1 MAATPSA
8 PAVPRASVL
17 RPRIDVRRHDPIK
30 AVDRVALFRQL
41 RTMFCAGTPIHES
54 LLVSAEQSES
64 RRLEQVMRDV
74 AAHVSAGSSLSEA
87 FAEHPEVFR
96 DEWVQLVHSAEIS
109 GTLDRALERIA
120 AQIEEANGFRS
131 KIISALMYPAT
142 VLTVSMLA
150 VVAML
155 TLVVPTFQQLFAESG
170 KELPGPTQSLIS
182 VSEFLRDDWLLLAG
196 GVVGG
201 VFLLRAA
208 LRTEAGR
215 STLVR
220 LVMALPVVGPLLVQR
235 NMQRFSRNVSDLLD
249 SGVPVLDTLEA
260 MRRISSGNPVYRDA
274 MAEAAARVRRG
285 DTLSESVSGTGV
297 FTPFLC
303 NMLRVGEETGSLP
316 EVLGE
321 LAIFYR
327 ERVETFTARAAQQ
340 VDTLLII
347 AMSCLVGAILI
358 ALYLPL
364 FEISAG

>member
-1 MAATPSA
+1 MAASTA
-8 PAVPRASVL
+8 TTAIPRKSLL

-30 AVDRVALFRQL
+30 PVDRVALFRQL

-54 LLVSAEQSES
+54 LIVSAQQSES
-64 RRLEQVMRDV
+64 RRLEEVMREV

-87 FAEHPEVFR
+87 FAEHPSVFR

-120 AQIEEANGFRS
+120 AQIEEAGTFRT
-131 KIISALMYPAT
+131 KIVSALMYPAT
-142 VLTVSMLA
+142 VLTVSVLA
-150 VVAML
+150 VIAML
-155 TLVVPTFQQLFAESG
+155 TLVVPTFEQLFAESG
-170 KELPGPTQSLIS
+170 KELPGPTKTLIS
-182 VSEFLRDDWLLLAG
+182 VSDFVRAEWALLIA

-201 VFLLRAA
+201 VLLLRAV
-208 LRTEAGR
+208 LRTEPGR
-215 STLVR
+215 ALLVR
-220 LVMALPVVGPLLVQR
+220 LIMATPVVGPLLVQR
-235 NMQRFSRNVSDLLD
+235 NMQRFSRNVADLLD
-249 SGVPVLDTLEA
+249 AGVPVLDTLES
-260 MRRISSGNPVYRDA
+260 MRRIFSGNPIYRDA

-285 DTLSESVSGTGV
+285 DTLSESVSETGV

-303 NMLRVGEETGSLP
+303 SMLRVGEETGSLP

-321 LAIFYR
+321 LARFYR
-327 ERVETFTARAAQQ
+327 ERVETFTTRAASQ

-347 AMSCLVGAILI
+347 LMSCVVGAILV